1 MKSYIAK
8 TGGGAAYIGQRRQ
21 RRRRHGGL
29 RRAGVGVGLLVIEML
44 HVYRRIRHLLRASIP
59 LTFKASKMMRSRAQA
74 TTTPSR
80 GRGVHFGDRRRR
92 GRSASWA
99 RLCGRGGSSKK
110 LMILPTNNAVI
121 ARDKLT
127 SLNLLRTTDKLRT
140 YAVQCVLVR
149 MP

>member
-1 MKSYIAK
+1 MARHTLGS
-8 TGGGAAYIGQRRQ
+8 GGGGTVAY
-21 RRRRHGGL
+21 
-29 RRAGVGVGLLVIEML
+29 AGVGVGLLVIEML

-74 TTTPSR
+74 TTTPSS
-80 GRGVHFGDRRRR
+80 GRGVKFGVRR
-92 GRSASWA
+92 GDRSASWG
-99 RLCGRGGSSKK
+99 CGGGGSSKK

-149 MP
+149 ML

>member
-1 MKSYIAK
+1 MGS
-8 TGGGAAYIGQRRQ
+8 GGGGTVA
-21 RRRRHGGL
+21 H
-29 RRAGVGVGLLVIEML
+29 AGVGVGLLVIEML

-74 TTTPSR
+74 TTTPSS
-80 GRGVHFGDRRRR
+80 GRGAQFGDRRGVEIEAPAGR
-92 GRSASWA
+92 G
-99 RLCGRGGSSKK
+99 GGGSSKK

-140 YAVQCVLVR
+140 YAVQ
-149 MP
+149 

>member
-1 MKSYIAK
+1 MGSGDA
-8 TGGGAAYIGQRRQ
+8 TVA
-21 RRRRHGGL
+21 H
-29 RRAGVGVGLLVIEML
+29 AGVGVGLLVIEML

-59 LTFKASKMMRSRAQA
+59 LTFKASKMMMRSRAQA
-74 TTTPSR
+74 TTTPSS
-80 GRGVHFGDRRRR
+80 GRGAQLGDRRGVAIAAPGGR
-92 GRSASWA
+92 G
-99 RLCGRGGSSKK
+99 GGSSKK

>member
-1 MKSYIAK
+1 VERRTLGS
-8 TGGGAAYIGQRRQ
+8 GGGGTVA
-21 RRRRHGGL
+21 H
-29 RRAGVGVGLLVIEML
+29 AGVGVGLLVIEML

-74 TTTPSR
+74 TTTPSS
-80 GRGVHFGDRRRR
+80 GRGAQFGDWR
-92 GRSASWA
+92 GVEIEAPA
-99 RLCGRGGSSKK
+99 GRGGGSSKK

-140 YAVQCVLVR
+140 YAVQ
-149 MP
+149 

>member
-1 MKSYIAK
+1 MA
-8 TGGGAAYIGQRRQ
+8 
-21 RRRRHGGL
+21 H
-29 RRAGVGVGLLVIEML
+29 AGVGVGLLVIEML

-59 LTFKASKMMRSRAQA
+59 LTFKASKMMMRSRAQP
-74 TTTPSR
+74 TTTPSS
-80 GRGVHFGDRRRR
+80 GRGAQLGDRR
-92 GRSASWA
+92 GVAIA
-99 RLCGRGGSSKK
+99 APAGRGGSSKK